1 MSISDTSRYE
11 EEGDGLWAGC
21 ATVEKEGRLC
31 ERTLEAAAEPNRY
44 AMFTVTNMQDDPRFA
59 NLPFVC
65 GPPYFKFYAGTP
77 LTTKRGIN
85 IGSLFVLDDVA
96 RPALP
101 PEQVE
106 FLGTMAT
113 VVMKH
118 MEVTAEAEERKKI
131 LRLSMGMNAFVEG
144 RSRLASH
151 NITEGSGRRRPRKDA
166 STPLVAGRRSSG
178 KENIAF
184 QEQRND
190 TNANL
195 PDLPCE

>member
-1 MSISDTSRYE
+1 M
-11 EEGDGLWAGC
+11 
-21 ATVEKEGRLC
+21 EKEGRLC
-31 ERTLEAAAEPNRY
+31 ERTLEATAEPNIY
-44 AMFTVTNMQDDPRFA
+44 AMFTVTNMQEDARFK

-96 RPALP
+96 RPTLSP
-101 PEQVE
+101 DQVD

-131 LRLSMGMNAFVEG
+131 LRLSTGMNAFVEG

-151 NITEGSGRRRPRKDA
+151 NNPEGPGRRRQKKDA
-166 STPLVAGRRSSG
+166 TPLVAGRRSSG
-178 KENIAF
+178 KENLAF
-184 QEQRND
+184 QEQRDD
-190 TNANL
+190 TNANAPSL
-195 PDLPCE
+195 TSEHHSPITSISGADGTQIII